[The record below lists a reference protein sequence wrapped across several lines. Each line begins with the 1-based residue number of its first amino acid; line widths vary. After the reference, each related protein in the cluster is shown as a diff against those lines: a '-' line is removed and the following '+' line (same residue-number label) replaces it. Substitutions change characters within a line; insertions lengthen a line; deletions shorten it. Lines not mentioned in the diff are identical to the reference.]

1 MITIPTEQL
10 FSYNLDIKIIASK
23 TPTEEIT
30 ICCHGYG
37 HNRNIINALSAHH
50 ALPGNLLGF
59 NFPDHDITNQS
70 DYHHSTFGT
79 LNEILPLLYL
89 LKFYACDLKLP
100 LINLYGISAGGG
112 AIINALAILNQYS
125 HADQL
130 QKIGITLDH
139 AKQILATIENNQ
151 IILDCPLKSIAE
163 IIASS
168 KNKHDPELNFMHH
181 RYTENNMNP
190 IDALNLLSGL
200 KLNILLHFQNPDE
213 VLGNRDDA
221 LFAQRLQTAN
231 SGNTTV
237 VIGNDGGHNVWHTS
251 LWKKYQALHNT

>member
-1 MITIPTEQL
+1 LITIPTEQL

-23 TPTEEIT
+23 TPSEEIT

-50 ALPGNLLGF
+50 VLPGNLIGF
-59 NFPDHDITNQS
+59 NFPDHDINTQS
-70 DYHHSTFGT
+70 DYTQSTFGT
-79 LNEILPLLYL
+79 VNEILPLLYL
-89 LKFYACDLKLP
+89 LKFYACDLNLP
-100 LINLYGISAGGG
+100 VINLYGLSAGGG
-112 AIINALAILNQYS
+112 AIINTLAILNQYS

-130 QKIGITLDH
+130 QEIGITLDH
-139 AKQILATIENNQ
+139 AKQILTTIESSQ
-151 IILDCPLKSIAE
+151 IILDCPLKSVTE
-163 IIASS
+163 IIALRG
-168 KNKHDPELNFMHH
+168 HDPELAVLAE
-181 RYTENNMNP
+181 RYTKNQMHP
-190 IDALNLLSGL
+190 IDTLSLLTGL